1 VTPETPAAAVTVTLA
16 WVAASGDEWWSGV
29 ADWLQEKGPD
39 ILTALAIVVAAGII
53 NLIVSRAIK
62 HGVERMVRAGEE
74 RRRKR
79 LEEEAASG
87 AAGARVA
94 AGTGGVAGDESG
106 GGCTDGA
113 GGEASS
119 GALSTLQQRARQSLA
134 QIAQTSER
142 GSQRTRTLGSV
153 LRHVASIAIWAVALM
168 MVLAELGVSIGPLL
182 AGAGIIGVALG
193 FGAQSLV
200 RDFLSGIFML
210 VEDQYGVGDVVDLG
224 EASGVVEQVTLR
236 VTVVRDVEG
245 TVWYVPNGEI
255 RRVGNKSQTW
265 ARTILDIEVA
275 YDTEVEH
282 ATRVIKDVADS
293 VWRAQAPGA
302 TVIAEPEIWG
312 LEQFGPNAIVLRLA
326 VKTKP
331 GEQWAVGREIRA
343 RLKEAFDAEGI
354 VIPFPQ
360 QTVWYHAD
368 DAGAGN
374 PVVGGREGSADDVG
388 DDGDAADEES

>member
-1 VTPETPAAAVTVTLA
+1 MTPDALAAAVSTTLA
-16 WVAASGDEWWSGV
+16 WVAASADDWWSGV

-39 ILTALAIVVAAGII
+39 ILTALAIVVAAAII
-53 NLIVSRAIK
+53 NFIVSRAIK

-87 AAGARVA
+87 AGGSGVA
-94 AGTGGVAGDESG
+94 AGAA
-106 GGCTDGA
+106 DGA
-113 GGEASS
+113 GDDAPS
-119 GALSTLQQRARQSLA
+119 GAPSTLQQRARQSLA
-134 QIAQTSER
+134 QIAETSER
-142 GSQRTRTLGSV
+142 ASQRTRTLGSV
-153 LRHVASIAIWAVALM
+153 LRHVASIAIWVVAFM

-200 RDFLSGIFML
+200 RDFLSGVFML
-210 VEDQYGVGDVVDLG
+210 VEDQYGVGDVVDVG

-236 VTVVRDVEG
+236 VTVLRDVEG

-255 RRVGNKSQTW
+255 RRVGNMSQNW

-282 ATRVIKDVADS
+282 ATRVIKAVADE
-293 VWRAQAPGA
+293 VWRAQTPGA
-302 TVIAEPEIWG
+302 AVIAEPEIWG
-312 LEQFGPNAIVLRLA
+312 LEQFGPNAMVLRLA

-343 RLKEAFDAEGI
+343 RLKDAFDAEGI

-360 QTVWYHAD
+360 QTVWYHSGEDARHPAAGGATDSTAAVD
-368 DAGAGN
+368 DAGNAG
-374 PVVGGREGSADDVG
+374 G
-388 DDGDAADEES
+388 DTRGEES